1 MGTFWMS
8 EIRLFEPQWALG
20 GAIGA
25 GTTTRAGG
33 VSRGPYATL
42 NLAGHVGDDPAAVAQ
57 NRARL
62 RDRLGC
68 RHIQWL
74 DQVHG
79 TTVVRATGHTVV
91 DPPPSADAVWTT
103 EPGLGLAVLTA
114 DCLPVVL
121 AARDGSVV
129 GIAHAGWRGLVGG
142 VLVELLAALPCP
154 PDTLAAWLGPAISR
168 DAYEI
173 GEDVAVQVRDL
184 EAASGCLS
192 PGAVPGKHHLDLFRL
207 AENQLRL
214 AGVGEVC
221 ASGVCTA
228 ADQSTY
234 SYRRDGVTGRMAT
247 VCWIRER

>member
-1 MGTFWMS
+1 MS
-8 EIRLFEPQWALG
+8 EIRLFEPAWPLAH
-20 GAIGA
+20 AVGA

-42 NLAGHVGDDPAAVAQ
+42 NLAGHVGDDPAAVAE

-62 RDRLGC
+62 RAHLGC
-68 RHIQWL
+68 RGIQWL

-79 TTVVRATGHTVV
+79 TTVVHAAGSTVV

-114 DCLPVVL
+114 DCLPVVI
-121 AARDGSVV
+121 AARDGSAAGV
-129 GIAHAGWRGLVGG
+129 AHAGWRGLVGG
-142 VLVELLAALPCP
+142 VVVELLAAMPCAP
-154 PDTLAAWLGPAISR
+154 EDLAAWLGPAISG

-173 GEDVAVQVRDL
+173 GEDVAEQVRDL
-184 EAASGCLS
+184 EAASGCLR
-192 PGAVPGKHHLDLFRL
+192 PGERSGKHHLDLFRL

-214 AGVGEVC
+214 AGVGEIYP
-221 ASGVCTA
+221 SGVCVA
-228 ADQSTY
+228 AEPSTY

-247 VCWIRER
+247 VCWIR

>member
-1 MGTFWMS
+1 MS
-8 EIRLFEPQWALG
+8 EIRLFEPHWALK
-20 GAIGA
+20 AAVGA

-42 NLAGHVGDDPAAVAQ
+42 NLAGHVGDDPAAVAE

-62 RDRLGC
+62 REYLGC
-68 RHIQWL
+68 RDIQWL

-79 TTVVRATGHTVV
+79 TTVVRANGATVV
-91 DPPPSADAVWTT
+91 DPPPSADAAWTT

-114 DCLPVVL
+114 DCLPVVV

-142 VLVELLAALPCP
+142 ILVELLAALPCQP
-154 PDTLAAWLGPAISR
+154 GVLAAWLGPAISR

-173 GEDVAVQVRDL
+173 GEDVAVQVRNL
-184 EAASGCLS
+184 EAASGCLW
-192 PGAVPGKHHLDLFRL
+192 PGSLPGKYHLDLFRL

-214 AGVGEVC
+214 AGVGEVYS
-221 ASGVCTA
+221 SGVCVS
-228 ADQSTY
+228 DEPSTY